1 MTIVPRIEY
10 IRETEYT
17 KAQDSLVYKQT
28 LIYTNDGTTT
38 GQMGHDVLVFTL
50 FFIIY

>member
-17 KAQDSLVYKQT
+17 RQQSSHVYKER
-28 LIYTNDGTTT
+28 LMYINDGTTT